1 MLQEVPDGLS
11 DKFAL
16 DSSRIAIWNAFV
28 SRNKLDVG
36 SLKETVQFLREHFI
50 FAFMHLKN

>member
-50 FAFMHLKN
+50 LPSCI